1 MTLDEAGQISRLLE
15 NKKDVLIC
23 FGKNSTG
30 DSIASSVALALYLE
44 KMGKRVDIISDGFE
58 LPKNLKFLKKTIEIK
73 SSFSHLQKFV
83 ITVDSGKTGVHELS
97 YDLKEEKLRIFI
109 TPKKGF
115 LTRNDVRTAQSD
127 FKYDTIFVLGT
138 GDYDKLGSIY
148 DNNTELF
155 YNKPVVNIDYN
166 TTNEHFGQ
174 INIIESTTTSVGEIL
189 FNIFQ
194 DMGEENI
201 SEDIATALLTAIITN
216 TRSFKTQNIKPHTL
230 FLASK
235 LMKLG
240 ADRDHIVQNL
250 YRTRSLSTLKL
261 WGQALSHINNDKSI
275 GLVWTSITRDDFARS
290 GAQASELYDI
300 VDELISNSPEADIT
314 LLFHE
319 QNESNKNT
327 PKIHIILNVSKSYN
341 AGELLKSY
349 QPIMS
354 DKKQATAIVEGKT
367 LKEVE
372 EEVIAHIKKQISN

>member
-1 MTLDEAGQISRLLE
+1 MLNEAQQINKLLE
-15 NKKDVLIC
+15 GKKDVLVC

-30 DSIASSVALALYLE
+30 DAVASSVALAQYLE
-44 KMGKRVDIISDGFE
+44 KMGKRVDIVSEGFE
-58 LPKNLKFLKKTIEIK
+58 LPKNLKFLKKTAAIK
-73 SSFSHLQKFV
+73 SNFSHLQKFV
-83 ITVDSGKTGVHELS
+83 ITVDSEKTGVHELS
-97 YDLKEEKLRIFI
+97 YDLKNEKLRIFV

-127 FKYDTIFVLGT
+127 FKYDIIFVLGT
-138 GDYDKLGSIY
+138 RDYDMLGSIY

-155 YNKPVVNIDYN
+155 YNKPVINIDYT

-174 INIIESTTTSVGEIL
+174 MNIIESTATSVGEIL
-189 FNIFQ
+189 FSLLKEW
-194 DMGEENI
+194 GEEDI
-201 SEDIATALLTAIITN
+201 TEDIATALLTAIINN

-230 FLASK
+230 SLASN

-290 GAQASELYDI
+290 GAHSNELYDI
-300 VDELISNSPEADIT
+300 VEELISNSPEANLT

-319 QNESNKNT
+319 QSNASEDI
-327 PKIHIILNVSKSYN
+327 PKINIILNVSKGYN
-341 AGELLKSY
+341 ASELLKPY
-349 QPIMS
+349 QPIVS

-372 EEVIAHIKKQISN
+372 EEITDYIKKQINT